1 MWKKKI
7 SAWTR
12 HVIFFRPVAEIL
24 FTFWMNS
31 IFLYNGC
38 CSIPTGSS
46 FLSWFTTNDVL
57 LTALFNAQFSGTVT
71 QSRMLRWQ
79 QGLRG
84 KESYRRRQLEQL
96 ASPTLPNR
104 NFKNKKT
111 WKNLEKRDVMLFVKS
126 LEEVANHFLPEQSSL
141 LRTSTFFGSN

>member
-1 MWKKKI
+1 MWVMI
-7 SAWTR
+7 SLITFWN
-12 HVIFFRPVAEIL
+12 HVNKNAFFRVSCSSPISNHCLCFV
-24 FTFWMNS
+24 WS
-31 IFLYNGC
+31 I
-38 CSIPTGSS
+38 
-46 FLSWFTTNDVL
+46 
-57 LTALFNAQFSGTVT
+57 LFNAQFSGTVT

-84 KESYRRRQLEQL
+84 KGSYRRRQLEQL

-141 LRTSTFFGSN
+141 LRSSTFFG